1 MPRLIH
7 LFAVCCFIW
16 AGTFV
21 LFAQTDVSPQFVILD
36 TPTRFELDGISP
48 QFFYY
53 DGASGEI
60 ITITMTRTSDFDDPL
75 NNPVLEIWGVDGRR
89 IAYNDN
95 LSADNPDAELR
106 DIRLLQDG
114 YYIIRADTYGSIYTG
129 EFEIVIRP
137 SDPFQ
142 QVEIEDGVEFYLPA
156 NTIFE
161 YPVQLQAGD
170 VVTISAQDV
179 SFSLDPFLW
188 IENSDGDIFAQ
199 NDDQASADFTLGVLD
214 SQIYQLT
221 IPLTGEYTIYVR
233 DFLGRAG
240 RIRLTVVEG

>member
-7 LFAVCCFIW
+7 LFTVCWLIL

-21 LFAQTDVSPQFVILD
+21 LFAQTDVSTQFLTLD
-36 TPTRFELDGISP
+36 TPTRFELDGEAP

-53 DGASGEI
+53 DGTSGEI
-60 ITITMTRTSDFDDPL
+60 ITITMTRTSNFDDPL
-75 NNPVLEIWGVDGRR
+75 NNPVLEIWDVNSRR

-95 LSADNPDAELR
+95 IRADNPDAELR
-106 DIRLLQDG
+106 DIRLLEDG
-114 YYIIRADTYGSIYTG
+114 YYIIRADTYGGIFAG

-137 SDPFQ
+137 SDPLQ
-142 QVEIEDGVEFYLPA
+142 QVKIEDGVEFYLPA

-161 YPVQLQAGD
+161 YSIQLEAGD
-170 VVTISAQDV
+170 VVTISAQDL

-188 IENSDGDIFAQ
+188 IKNSDGDMIAQ
-199 NDDQASADFTLGVLD
+199 NDDQTTAGWTLYVLD
-214 SQIYQLT
+214 SQIYQFT
-221 IPLTGEYTIYVR
+221 IPETGEYTLFVR

-240 RIRLTVVEG
+240 RIRLTVVVN